1 MQCQRDTILY
11 LTSRRNAIDTHLC
24 QHILH
29 ASYRFLWASSVGDAL
44 IKASY
49 HDVKLILI
57 DSHLY
62 GIKGIEVAKI
72 LKRNY
77 PEIGI
82 VILTAFEE
90 YSPDLIK
97 LDEGVLF
104 FLKPYN
110 AAEVVKAI
118 RYLVKKQK
126 AYNFS
131 HYQVPVLR
139 QSLSFN

>member
-11 LTSRRNAIDTHLC
+11 LTSRRNAIDTNLC

-29 ASYRFLWASSVGDAL
+29 ASYRFLWASSIDDAW

-49 HDVKLILI
+49 HDVKLVLI
-57 DSHLY
+57 DSNLY
-62 GIKGIEVAKI
+62 GIKGIDVAKI

-82 VILTAFEE
+82 IILTAFEE

-118 RYLVKKQK
+118 RYLIKKQHT
-126 AYNFS
+126 YNFS
-131 HYQVPVLR
+131 QYEVPVLR